1 MAETT
6 TDKNLTDEEDETDLS
21 NNHDLVSVYF
31 KKKNNESKIF
41 FYCYRLGQFFLLS
54 SIYSYVKSFFVLE
67 SW

>member
-21 NNHDLVSVYF
+21 NNHDLVSVYL
-31 KKKNNESKIF
+31 KEIINRK
-41 FYCYRLGQFFLLS
+41 FFLLS
-54 SIYSYVKSFFVLE
+54 SSRSFFFTKYYIFICKIFFVLE

>member
-31 KKKNNESKIF
+31 KKKIMNRK
-41 FYCYRLGQFFLLS
+41 FFLLLS
-54 SIYSYVKSFFVLE
+54 SRSIFFTNSYVKSYFVLE

>member
-31 KKKNNESKIF
+31 KKKIMNRKNF
-41 FYCYRLGQFFLLS
+41 FTV
-54 SIYSYVKSFFVLE
+54 IV
-67 SW
+67 